1 MFLAIVLIATV
12 DDTMVAV
19 PACQVSCGRCGAPLG
34 HEFLGDGPRGK
45 SRF

>member
-1 MFLAIVLIATV
+1 MLIATV
-12 DDTMVAV
+12 VEYGFDDTMVAV